1 LGNVGGTT
9 VSLWRARV
17 GYHRATVAYDGRV
30 ELSFDLLT
38 LRRAA
43 IGLIVFAETR
53 SAFDKFGFQFGVGFF
68 CRRVN
73 EKVSDFLGDF
83 GLIMK

>member
-1 LGNVGGTT
+1 MGDVGGRT

-30 ELSFDLLT
+30 QLAFDLLT

-43 IGLIVFAETR
+43 IGLTFLLR
-53 SAFDKFGFQFGVGFF
+53 RGGAFDEFGFQFGVGFF
-68 CRRVN
+68 CKRVD
-73 EKVSDFLGDF
+73 EKVSDFLSDF
-83 GLIMK
+83 GLK